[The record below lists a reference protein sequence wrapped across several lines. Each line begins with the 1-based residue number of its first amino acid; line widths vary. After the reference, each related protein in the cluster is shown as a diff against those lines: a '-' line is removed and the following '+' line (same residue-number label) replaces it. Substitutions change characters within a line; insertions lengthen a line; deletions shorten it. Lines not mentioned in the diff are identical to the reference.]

1 MDTKSEKKKEQKMRE
16 ERKEGKRTISLKTN
30 TGEIR
35 EFPLI
40 KLTKKSRVLLTCFS
54 RQKRCHL

>member
-1 MDTKSEKKKEQKMRE
+1 MGVQTRKRDTKREKKREQKKRQN
-16 ERKEGKRTISLKTN
+16 RKEVNRTISLKTN

-40 KLTKKSRVLLTCFS
+40 KLTKKVGYY
-54 RQKRCHL
+54 